1 MSLVGVYEAIAHSL
15 RCPGGKQ
22 RGIMARK
29 PTQDEVLRS
38 LDKKIDKVLSI
49 LDNVHNRGIK
59 VMLNVEELK
68 SSVESNTNAFNAG
81 VELILA
87 QVAELEASAGDEQA
101 VRDAA
106 AQMRDNA
113 EGMMAAV
120 LKGTA
125 AESDAE
131 TPA

>member
-1 MSLVGVYEAIAHSL
+1 
-15 RCPGGKQ
+15 
-22 RGIMARK
+22 
-29 PTQDEVLRS
+29 
-38 LDKKIDKVLSI
+38 
-49 LDNVHNRGIK
+49 
-59 VMLNVEELK
+59 MLNVEELK